1 VNVRR
6 TGNSHAISIGSFG
19 QRDGRGRLIRIRLAL
34 DEQTRKLGS

>member
-1 VNVRR
+1 MNVRR
-6 TGNSHAISIGSFG
+6 TGKSHATAVGSFG